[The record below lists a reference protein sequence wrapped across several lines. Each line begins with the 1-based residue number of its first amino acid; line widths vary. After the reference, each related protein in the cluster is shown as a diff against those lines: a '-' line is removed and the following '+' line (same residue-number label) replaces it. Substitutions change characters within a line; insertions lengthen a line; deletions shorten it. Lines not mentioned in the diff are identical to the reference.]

1 LPERELLIRVS
12 DTGPGIAREHL
23 AGIFGEFTQL
33 DLRASG
39 ERRGWGL
46 GLAICRRLTRLMG
59 GDVSVESEP
68 GRGSSFIVR
77 LPASRVISA

>member
-1 LPERELLIRVS
+1 M
-12 DTGPGIAREHL
+12 REHL
-23 AGIFGEFTQL
+23 AGIFVEFTQL
-33 DLRASG
+33 DRRASG

-59 GDVSVESEP
+59 GDVSVESEL

-77 LPASRVISA
+77 LPAERVISG